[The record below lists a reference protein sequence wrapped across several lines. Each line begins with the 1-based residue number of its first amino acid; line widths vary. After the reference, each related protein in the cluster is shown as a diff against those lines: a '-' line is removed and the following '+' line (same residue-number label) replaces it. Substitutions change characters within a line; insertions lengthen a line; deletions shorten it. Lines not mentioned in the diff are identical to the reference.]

1 MTFET
6 PNDKSTLLF
15 FMFKSVRVDNFM
27 KLISSNES
35 VRENTINFQ
44 VVPFLASEK
53 EENLNMDIKNKL
65 PKVYSGTLLYLRQ
78 SFSRK

>member
-6 PNDKSTLLF
+6 TNDRSTLLF

-44 VVPFLASEK
+44 VVPFLAS
-53 EENLNMDIKNKL
+53 
-65 PKVYSGTLLYLRQ
+65 
-78 SFSRK
+78 

>member
-15 FMFKSVRVDNFM
+15 FMFKSVLVDNFM

-35 VRENTINFQ
+35 VREKTINFQ
-44 VVPFLASEK
+44 VVTSLAS
-53 EENLNMDIKNKL
+53 
-65 PKVYSGTLLYLRQ
+65 
-78 SFSRK
+78 